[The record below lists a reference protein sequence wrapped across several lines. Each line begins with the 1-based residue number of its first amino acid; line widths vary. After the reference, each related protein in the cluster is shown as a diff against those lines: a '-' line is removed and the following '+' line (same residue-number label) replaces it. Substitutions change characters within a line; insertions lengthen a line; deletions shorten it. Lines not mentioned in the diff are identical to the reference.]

1 MQRADFAIGGITLT
15 LQRMEAV
22 KYSVPHYI
30 NSVTF
35 TTALPESKG
44 YSSSLLG
51 PFEDRIWFSLLAA
64 LLLVF
69 ILSPALEIN
78 WSLIP
83 LLLSQPIIPSQYR
96 TLPLKALIGCWLF
109 TALVLKNYYSGEIF
123 GLMTRISELDSIE
136 TIEEFEKVLLS
147 GKVKVITIGNS
158 TFYMPKLEVIYH
170 GIFTY
175 SNLKNI
181 NHN

>member
-1 MQRADFAIGGITLT
+1 
-15 LQRMEAV
+15 MEAIT
-22 KYSVPHYI
+22 YSFPHYI

-35 TTALPESKG
+35 TTALPEFKG

-64 LLLVF
+64 ILLVF
-69 ILSPALEIN
+69 ILSPVLKVN

-83 LLLSQPIIPSQYR
+83 LLLSQPLIPSQYR

-123 GLMTRISELDSIE
+123 GLMTRISDLDSIE

-147 GKVKVITIGNS
+147 GKVKVLTLGDS
-158 TFYMPKLEVIYH
+158 TFYKPKLEVMYH
-170 GIFTY
+170 VKFNY
-175 SNLKNI
+175 SN
-181 NHN
+181 